1 MAKCSLNKNTRQ
13 RQLSR
18 YLEEDPFLTDED
30 LACIL
35 KVSVQTIRLDRFDM
49 QIPEL
54 RERVKNVARG
64 GRQLRTMAGGE
75 LVGDLVDLEIGNSG
89 MSILPVTPAMTLS
102 KTSVARGHHIFAQ
115 ANSLAI
121 AVIDAGA
128 ALTGAARVSYKRPV
142 YCGEKILAKAVIK
155 IKKGNKYMVKV
166 TSEVKDEIV
175 FKGKFLVFPRQEE
188 ECRSENSSGC
198 HGRRFRPG

>member
-1 MAKCSLNKNTRQ
+1 MPDGYNEGEVVPRCSLNKSIRQ
-13 RQLSR
+13 CQLR
-18 YLEEDPFLTDED
+18 KYLDEDPFLTDED
-30 LACIL
+30 LSQIL
-35 KVSVQTIRLDRFDM
+35 GVSVQTIRLDRFDL

-64 GRQLRTMAGGE
+64 GGHQLRTMAGQE
-75 LVGDLVDLEIGNSG
+75 LVGDLVDLDIGNSG
-89 MSILPVTPAMTLS
+89 ISILSVTPAMTLS

-115 ANSLAI
+115 ANSLAV

-128 ALTGAARVSYKRPV
+128 ALTGSARVSYKRPV

-166 TSEVKDEIV
+166 TSQVKDEIV
-175 FKGKFLVFPRQEE
+175 FKGKFLVFALQEE
-188 ECRSENSSGC
+188 GV
-198 HGRRFRPG
+198 

>member
-175 FKGKFLVFPRQEE
+175 FKGKFLVFALQEE
-188 ECRSENSSGC
+188 GV
-198 HGRRFRPG
+198 PQ